1 MGQRRDVLRADHG
14 ASLIEYTMAVVLI
27 GLATALVVGFV
38 GRATSEAF
46 DEVGNAFP
54 TDATASSPAGDV
66 TSDVFDD
73 LFARI
78 DGVDSLGNSLAG
90 KAKDAESRYL
100 AGDLEGA
107 IGKLNSLIKEVDLQQ
122 GKRLTYDDAASVRN
136 GAQRLVD
143 TIRTG

>member
-73 LFARI
+73 LFA
-78 DGVDSLGNSLAG
+78 
-90 KAKDAESRYL
+90 
-100 AGDLEGA
+100 
-107 IGKLNSLIKEVDLQQ
+107 
-122 GKRLTYDDAASVRN
+122 
-136 GAQRLVD
+136 
-143 TIRTG
+143 